1 MTRAILV
8 ALGTGAII
16 ASAAAIGIGAAVTS
30 PPHSMSRAEYEAAVL
45 HAEWLRGLAAS
56 RCDDLDDAGAGIC
69 RVQADA
75 DHAIRVAQIEA
86 DYRRTEQAAR
96 AAQRA
101 RIDARYLVD
110 RARCDAL
117 KGFRRDKCLI
127 EAHATKGRALLEVSA
142 PYAPRGRQRQP
153 RDDT

>member
-16 ASAAAIGIGAAVTS
+16 TGAAAIGIGAAPTPPANAMS
-30 PPHSMSRAEYEAAVL
+30 PDEYRSAML
-45 HAEWLRGLAAS
+45 HADWLRGVAES
-56 RCDDLDDAGAGIC
+56 RCDDLDDAGAATC
-69 RVQADA
+69 RVRAAADR
-75 DHAIRVAQIEA
+75 IVRVAQIEA
-86 DYRRTEQAAR
+86 DYRHNEQAAR

-110 RARCDAL
+110 RARCETL
-117 KGFRRDKCLI
+117 GGFRRDQCLI
-127 EAHATKGRALLEVSA
+127 EAHAARGRALLEASA
-142 PYAPRGRQRQP
+142 PYAAPRTP

>member
-16 ASAAAIGIGAAVTS
+16 TGAAAIGIGAALT
-30 PPHSMSRAEYEAAVL
+30 PPPNSMSPDEYRSAML
-45 HAEWLRGLAAS
+45 HAEWLRSIAES

-69 RVQADA
+69 RVRAAADR
-75 DHAIRVAQIEA
+75 IVRVAQIEA
-86 DYRRTEQAAR
+86 DYRHTEQAAR

-101 RIDARYLVD
+101 RIQARYLVD
-110 RARCDAL
+110 RARCEPL
-117 KGFRRDKCLI
+117 TGFRRDQCLI
-127 EAHATKGRALLEVSA
+127 EAHAAKGRALLEVNA
-142 PYAPRGRQRQP
+142 PYAAPRTP

>member
-16 ASAAAIGIGAAVTS
+16 TGAAAIGIGAALTAPSNPMS
-30 PPHSMSRAEYEAAVL
+30 PDEYRSAML
-45 HAEWLRGLAAS
+45 HAEWLRGIAES

-69 RVQADA
+69 RVQAAA
-75 DHAIRVAQIEA
+75 DRIVRVAQIES
-86 DYRRTEQAAR
+86 DYRHNEQAAR

-110 RARCDAL
+110 RARCDTL
-117 KGFRRDKCLI
+117 GGFRRDQCLI
-127 EAHATKGRALLEVSA
+127 EAHAARGRALIEASA
-142 PYAPRGRQRQP
+142 PYAAPRAP
-153 RDDT
+153 KDET